1 MKKYNIFLC
10 KEGEIYIIY
19 MVFCYRNNVAPQV
32 QLRTLQ
38 AWMNIKAWVFKN
50 GIYIIYMGFCRAI
63 SNSIAPQPRHFF
75 FVLGLRPRTKKK
87 MPRFRGYTVGYS
99 PPKPHIYI
107 TYTSISMNVNCRVKN
122 AKALQNSIH
131 QQLIIP

>member
-50 GIYIIYMGFCRAI
+50 GIYIIYMGFCRQNPI
-63 SNSIAPQPRHFF
+63 YTLHIGILKIHTLYYRAPTPPDYPPHPFSKSKITIFSKSYQDFPKLSTIFYIF
-75 FVLGLRPRTKKK
+75 QNVWLFS
-87 MPRFRGYTVGYS
+87 RGYTPS
-99 PPKPHIYI
+99 
-107 TYTSISMNVNCRVKN
+107 
-122 AKALQNSIH
+122 
-131 QQLIIP
+131 